1 MSKGIIIRDV
11 LIKDGN
17 RILNWDFKAD
27 SSVRDILQEHDFE
40 WEPGSVK
47 VCGTPVSEEYLNHML
62 MGYLTWDGR
71 IVITMVPK
79 KKEPKKKEEVTAE

>member
-1 MSKGIIIRDV
+1 MRQKIIRDV

-17 RILNWDFKAD
+17 RTVNWDFKAD
-27 SSVRDILQEHDFE
+27 SSVREVLQERGFV

-47 VCGTPVSEEYLNHML
+47 VCGKPVTEEQLCL
-62 MGYLTWDGR
+62 VVMGDLTCFDR

-79 KKEPKKKEEVTAE
+79 KKTKKKEEVAAE